1 VSELHRRK
9 HGASAAGAYIKP
21 LRPSE
26 AQCMAFALQLTPRFD
41 VQAQMLAE
49 RQERALK
56 AVTLEYVNFDSL
68 PTTSALQRVDDW
80 VQENMKDEERRGFGL
95 KRGFLG

>member
-1 VSELHRRK
+1 
-9 HGASAAGAYIKP
+9 
-21 LRPSE
+21 
-26 AQCMAFALQLTPRFD
+26 
-41 VQAQMLAE
+41 MLAE